1 MNISHLN
8 KKRPKIDINDMSF
21 LTGKIINFSFKEN
34 RNKTASNSTTNFLN
48 YNNIIK
54 SKSAK
59 KFISNPK
66 KIKLSTLNI
75 RKKNNNSNFH
85 FNNPVFNNLFKN
97 KTNNNNN
104 IKNINISTNINNNNN
119 NNNNNNLSNNNIS
132 PEIYLAKEIIQ
143 FIDDMKNL
151 QSSICKKDPNIKEL
165 KKNFEKKKINLY
177 NEALR
182 FYRLDLNNRSFSSV
196 SLFSQNS
203 SITPNTTT
211 NTLLNST
218 TVNNNNNINNS
229 NQIKELTETI
239 NVLKNALDDIKINSQ
254 FITNQLKSEIS
265 NLNNK
270 ILKQNNNAIKLEK
283 NILNQLNSIRNIYK
297 LIKPY
302 SNNFLNSN
310 QSQSSIGNI
319 TNSNESKFEWYENE
333 IKKIINSFE
342 DKKTIQVNNITSSA
356 NNNNNNNNSN
366 FLSSDKIE
374 NNSNVFNENKILQ
387 ILKNSSNDII
397 DLIKPFLKDDE
408 IENDFNDE
416 NCLFDSKDD
425 NNNTNL
431 NEKIVVNSINILKKF
446 IKNIL
451 KKYNIIQK
459 ENENFKKEI
468 NESKAKIEVYKTILD
483 NTVNKIKKK
492 NNNNNIKNKDC
503 ENNNNNNKNKQ
514 NNKDLLKK
522 MTNDFLSI
530 QNELLSKLELK
541 EIENEKNLTT
551 INELLQINKND
562 EISKQIIIENGDTST
577 NSVSNEKYK
586 VLLNLY
592 TNAQELIKQL
602 KNDYLNL
609 IQNLGN
615 YLENGNKINLDFNK
629 INQIYFNFNKRT
641 ENNNFEDEM
650 DSIELGR
657 INENDLLTDK
667 NSTLSNKRIDSKDS
681 NSINIFLNNNNLV
694 SKNKINN
701 NNKQINNLKL
711 DLKKYKN
718 DCEKLKKKLNDAN
731 DILITVT
738 NALIKL
744 LNEVNLNNKIKDL
757 FTLIF
762 RLLNYTEEKI
772 NKLFSEKEK
781 NNNNNNKK

>member
-104 IKNINISTNINNNNN
+104 IKNINISTNINNNN

-374 NNSNVFNENKILQ
+374 NNSNAFNENKILQ

-492 NNNNNIKNKDC
+492 NNNNNNKNKDC